1 MVTPGGAL
9 SGREAGWLSGLG
21 TSVRRRW
28 ADWAQRGRDRAMAR
42 ALYSLSDGELRD
54 MGLSRGDISAVAS
67 GTYRRTERQSPSLSE
82 GLAFPSLA
90 RRT

>member
-1 MVTPGGAL
+1 
-9 SGREAGWLSGLG
+9 
-21 TSVRRRW
+21 
-28 ADWAQRGRDRAMAR
+28 MAR